1 MSSRCKECGH
11 TTQFSRDIGSAVCTH
26 CGTLADSSQQSALT
40 SASDFLA
47 DTHTHDLHTNTRP
60 TTLKSIRRNAAWDL
74 PGQASNS
81 RNERNKFILHE
92 SIRALADRLG
102 HRGATIRAKA
112 IFDSVMQH
120 PLVKW
125 GRAAKLAAG
134 AALVFAIREQ
144 DRGDHTHH
152 VAYLLSE
159 PVVELKRTQLRL
171 LPHLALDLPRN
182 RATSH
187 LPSLAAHLSALASA
201 SVPTLLKDTLA
212 FIRPL
217 LSPAVV
223 QDVLK
228 TASAL
233 YNLPN
238 LERSAFNAG
247 SAGAGGCA
255 ILLLALEAHARPPR
269 PMPHVLVLAS
279 QLGAA
284 LGARG
289 AAVMERYR
297 VLVNTIEAGAARVP
311 WLANANTP
319 GSKHIARRSR
329 VASAVLD
336 VLQFRDEVG
345 RAEITEGGGPIHV
358 DLEAEDDGSDLE
370 EGYIGRDEAELDA
383 LLAEVEQKTTGSTRT
398 MSHEPQGFC
407 VMARTTAAPERISKK
422 RRTATTQAASFLLD
436 PLANIAPA
444 RPALAHTSY
453 LLSSDAGM
461 RSDRPPTRLQLLAA
475 ERGDT
480 DAVRDDELFGEGELE
495 GIVIGTDEKAREE
508 REKRAQAM
516 WMIWG
521 EDFAGSTRE
530 GLGTESV
537 GKRKHPGQPGG
548 YTKKGRERVD
558 MDKLEALLDSDG
570 PSVALGVEGSCSGDE
585 DKERGEGGRG
595 GHIGG
600 GGGEEVE
607 GEWRP
612 ASPGGFEAE
621 WPGEW

>member
-1 MSSRCKECGH
+1 MSSCKECGH
-11 TTQFSRDIGSAVCTH
+11 PTQLSRDIGSAVCTH

-40 SASDFLA
+40 SPSDFLP
-47 DTHTHDLHTNTRP
+47 DTYAHDLQINTRP

-74 PGQASNS
+74 AGQTANPK
-81 RNERNKFILHE
+81 NERNKFIIYE
-92 SIRALADRLG
+92 SIQALADRLG
-102 HRGATIRAKA
+102 HRGAAVRAKA
-112 IFDSVMQH
+112 IFDTVMQR
-120 PLVKW
+120 PSVKW

-152 VAYLLSE
+152 IAYLLSE
-159 PVVELKRTQLRL
+159 PVTELKRTQLRL

-182 RATSH
+182 RAISH

-201 SVPTLLKDTLA
+201 SVPIVSKDTLA

-217 LSPAVV
+217 LAPVVV
-223 QDVLK
+223 QDVLR

-233 YNLPN
+233 YDLPN

-255 ILLLALEAHARPPR
+255 LLLLALEAHARPPR
-269 PMPHVLVLAS
+269 PMPRVLVLAS
-279 QLGAA
+279 RLGAA

-289 AAVMERYR
+289 AAVMARYR
-297 VLVNTIEAGAARVP
+297 VLVNTIEACAARVP
-311 WLANANTP
+311 WLVSANTP
-319 GSKHIARRSR
+319 GSKQIARRSR

-336 VLQFRDEVG
+336 VLQFREEVG
-345 RAEITEGGGPIHV
+345 LAEIAEGGGPIHV
-358 DLEAEDDGSDLE
+358 DLEAEDDGGDG
-370 EGYIGRDEAELDA
+370 EGDTGSDEADLNA
-383 LLAEVEQKTTGSTRT
+383 LITEAEQKTTRNTRVF
-398 MSHEPQGFC
+398 SHGPQSSC
-407 VMARTTAAPERISKK
+407 VVAKTAAAPERKYKK
-422 RRTATTQAASFLLD
+422 RRTATTKAASFLLD
-436 PLANIAPA
+436 PLANIAPES
-444 RPALAHTSY
+444 PALAHTSY
-453 LLSSDAGM
+453 LLSSDAGI
-461 RSDRPPTRLQLLAA
+461 RSDLPPTRLQLLAA

-495 GIVIGTDEKAREE
+495 GIVIGTDEKAHEE

-516 WMIWG
+516 RIIWG
-521 EDFAGSTRE
+521 EDIINPTRE
-530 GLGTESV
+530 VLGIESV
-537 GKRKHPGQPGG
+537 EQRKHSGRPGG
-548 YTKKGRERVD
+548 HTKKGRERVD
-558 MDKLEALLDSDG
+558 MDKLASLLESDG
-570 PSVALGVEGSCSGDE
+570 PFVALGVEDFCSGDE
-585 DKERGEGGRG
+585 DKEEEEGRRG

-612 ASPGGFEAE
+612 ASPGGLEVE